1 MHFSCVFWKKCV
13 LLQQIFCAK
22 IVHFVEYSKHFVH
35 FFAKNI
41 QFYSMK
47 AEEIAKRL
55 TDFRKSQHITIKELS
70 TKLNME
76 LATLSAQLSGKR
88 GVAVSTINGIIEL
101 YPQLSLEWVMLGRG
115 NMFVSEE
122 KHEHL
127 TTHAEVAELKNLV
140 AQKDEEIKC
149 LNAQVEVLMRTLQG
163 KKD

>member
-1 MHFSCVFWKKCV
+1 
-13 LLQQIFCAK
+13 
-22 IVHFVEYSKHFVH
+22 
-35 FFAKNI
+35 
-41 QFYSMK
+41 
-47 AEEIAKRL
+47 
-55 TDFRKSQHITIKELS
+55 
-70 TKLNME
+70 
-76 LATLSAQLSGKR
+76 
-88 GVAVSTINGIIEL
+88 
-101 YPQLSLEWVMLGRG
+101 MLGRG

>member
-1 MHFSCVFWKKCV
+1 MPALFYFLFMQAQIAGNILRRLFS
-13 LLQQIFCAK
+13 
-22 IVHFVEYSKHFVH
+22 
-35 FFAKNI
+35 KNI

-70 TKLNME
+70 KKLNME

>member
-1 MHFSCVFWKKCV
+1 
-13 LLQQIFCAK
+13 
-22 IVHFVEYSKHFVH
+22 
-35 FFAKNI
+35 
-41 QFYSMK
+41 MK

-70 TKLNME
+70 KKLNME

-163 KKD
+163 KKDN

>member
-13 LLQQIFCAK
+13 LLQQIFSAK

-35 FFAKNI
+35 FLQKNI

-70 TKLNME
+70 KKLNME

>member
-1 MHFSCVFWKKCV
+1 
-13 LLQQIFCAK
+13 
-22 IVHFVEYSKHFVH
+22 
-35 FFAKNI
+35 
-41 QFYSMK
+41 MK

-70 TKLNME
+70 KKLNME

-163 KKD
+163 RKTKKQRQITKQSQAQ

>member
-1 MHFSCVFWKKCV
+1 
-13 LLQQIFCAK
+13 
-22 IVHFVEYSKHFVH
+22 
-35 FFAKNI
+35 
-41 QFYSMK
+41 MK

-70 TKLNME
+70 KKLNME

-127 TTHAEVAELKNLV
+127 TTHAEVAELKNFV

-149 LNAQVEVLMRTLQG
+149 LNAQVKVLMRTLQRKERLKSRG
-163 KKD
+163 K

>member
-1 MHFSCVFWKKCV
+1 
-13 LLQQIFCAK
+13 
-22 IVHFVEYSKHFVH
+22 
-35 FFAKNI
+35 
-41 QFYSMK
+41 MK

-70 TKLNME
+70 KKLNME
-76 LATLSAQLSGKR
+76 LANLSAQLSGKR

-127 TTHAEVAELKNLV
+127 TTHVEVAELKNLV

>member
-1 MHFSCVFWKKCV
+1 
-13 LLQQIFCAK
+13 
-22 IVHFVEYSKHFVH
+22 
-35 FFAKNI
+35 
-41 QFYSMK
+41 MK

-70 TKLNME
+70 KKLNME

-163 KKD
+163 KIDY

>member
-1 MHFSCVFWKKCV
+1 
-13 LLQQIFCAK
+13 
-22 IVHFVEYSKHFVH
+22 
-35 FFAKNI
+35 
-41 QFYSMK
+41 MK

-70 TKLNME
+70 KKLNME

-101 YPQLSLEWVMLGRG
+101 YPQLSLDWVMLGRG
-115 NMFVSEE
+115 NMFVSKE

-140 AQKDEEIKC
+140 TQKDEEIKC

>member
-1 MHFSCVFWKKCV
+1 MHKQTSFFS
-13 LLQQIFCAK
+13 LL
-22 IVHFVEYSKHFVH
+22 
-35 FFAKNI
+35 FAKNI

>member
-1 MHFSCVFWKKCV
+1 
-13 LLQQIFCAK
+13 
-22 IVHFVEYSKHFVH
+22 
-35 FFAKNI
+35 
-41 QFYSMK
+41 MK

-70 TKLNME
+70 KKLNME

-122 KHEHL
+122 KLEHL

-163 KKD
+163 KKDN

>member
-1 MHFSCVFWKKCV
+1 
-13 LLQQIFCAK
+13 
-22 IVHFVEYSKHFVH
+22 
-35 FFAKNI
+35 
-41 QFYSMK
+41 MK

-55 TDFRKSQHITIKELS
+55 TDFRKSQHITTKELS

-101 YPQLSLEWVMLGRG
+101 YPELNLEWVMLGRG

-140 AQKDEEIKC
+140 AQKEEEIKC

-163 KKD
+163 KIDNQY

>member
-1 MHFSCVFWKKCV
+1 
-13 LLQQIFCAK
+13 
-22 IVHFVEYSKHFVH
+22 
-35 FFAKNI
+35 
-41 QFYSMK
+41 MK

-70 TKLNME
+70 KKLNME

-88 GVAVSTINGIIEL
+88 GVAVLTINGIIEL

>member
-1 MHFSCVFWKKCV
+1 
-13 LLQQIFCAK
+13 
-22 IVHFVEYSKHFVH
+22 
-35 FFAKNI
+35 
-41 QFYSMK
+41 MK

-101 YPQLSLEWVMLGRG
+101 YPELNLEWVMLGRG

-127 TTHAEVAELKNLV
+127 TTHAEVTELKNLV
-140 AQKDEEIKC
+140 AQKEEEIKC

>member
-1 MHFSCVFWKKCV
+1 
-13 LLQQIFCAK
+13 
-22 IVHFVEYSKHFVH
+22 
-35 FFAKNI
+35 
-41 QFYSMK
+41 MK

-70 TKLNME
+70 KKLNME

-163 KKD
+163 KKDESSNWKWKMN

>member
-1 MHFSCVFWKKCV
+1 
-13 LLQQIFCAK
+13 
-22 IVHFVEYSKHFVH
+22 
-35 FFAKNI
+35 
-41 QFYSMK
+41 MK

-70 TKLNME
+70 KKLNME

-149 LNAQVEVLMRTLQG
+149 LNSQVEVLMRTLQG
-163 KKD
+163 KIDY

>member
-1 MHFSCVFWKKCV
+1 
-13 LLQQIFCAK
+13 
-22 IVHFVEYSKHFVH
+22 
-35 FFAKNI
+35 
-41 QFYSMK
+41 MK

-149 LNAQVEVLMRTLQG
+149 LNAQVEVLIRTLQG
-163 KKD
+163 KKDKKADINRIKIADSVDGSAILIKRSNL

>member
-1 MHFSCVFWKKCV
+1 
-13 LLQQIFCAK
+13 
-22 IVHFVEYSKHFVH
+22 
-35 FFAKNI
+35 
-41 QFYSMK
+41 MK

-70 TKLNME
+70 KKLNME

-127 TTHAEVAELKNLV
+127 TTHAEVAKLKNLV

-163 KKD
+163 KIDY

>member
-1 MHFSCVFWKKCV
+1 
-13 LLQQIFCAK
+13 
-22 IVHFVEYSKHFVH
+22 
-35 FFAKNI
+35 
-41 QFYSMK
+41 MK

-115 NMFVSEE
+115 NMYVSEE
-122 KHEHL
+122 KQEHL
-127 TTHAEVAELKNLV
+127 STYAQVVELTNKL
-140 AQKDEEIKC
+140 AQKEEEIKC